1 MVAVTPAF
9 RAFVR
14 VCTSFVAPAL
24 LLPALLAAQPA
35 TPTLTLEEALDLA
48 RRNNPDYL
56 AVRND
61 AGTADWAVR
70 EAYGALLPGASASG
84 GLSWQDAGTQRFGI
98 FTGEDLGIQ
107 SSTSYYS
114 SSYNLGLNYRLS
126 GSALLAPAREK
137 ALRRATEAGIDA
149 SRLTLET
156 NVTARYLAVLR
167 AQDGVTLAQRELER
181 ANENVRLAEARV
193 QVGAA
198 IAMEVKQAQVER
210 GRAQVALLQAENTVR
225 TERLRLGQTIGVP
238 LEQDITLTT
247 SFAVGD
253 VPWQAAE
260 LVETALDANPQLLSA
275 RANERASETGIDM
288 ARSAYLPSL
297 SLSAGFSGYTRQA
310 ANEGFL
316 VAQARG
322 QVESQRDNC
331 QFLNAV
337 SAGLSSPLPGRPAD
351 CSAFSLTPDQEARI
365 RSENSVFPFD
375 FTREPLSASL
385 QISVPVFQGFTR
397 ERQLEEAR
405 AAAADAGYRLRS
417 EELRIRT
424 DVNTAYWNL
433 TTARQSVDLEET
445 NRSLAHEQLE
455 LARERY
461 RLGAASFIELQD
473 AETVTARAD
482 RAYLDAV
489 YAFHEAIAALESAV
503 GRPLRET
510 R

>member
-1 MVAVTPAF
+1 MRLVTPAL
-9 RAFVR
+9 RAFVTR
-14 VCTSFVAPAL
+14 AASLVALAL
-24 LLPALLAAQPA
+24 LLPAALEARQ

-56 AVRND
+56 AARND
-61 AGTADWAVR
+61 AGPADWAVR
-70 EAYGALLPGASASG
+70 EAYGQLMPGANASG
-84 GLSWQDAGTQRFGI
+84 GLSWQNAGNQRFGI

-114 SSYNLGLNYRLS
+114 SSYNLGLSYRLS
-126 GSALLAPAREK
+126 GSALLAPGREK
-137 ALRRATEAGIDA
+137 AIRSATEAGIDA
-149 SRLTLET
+149 SRLMLET
-156 NVTARYLAVLR
+156 NVTGQYLAVLR
-167 AQDGVTLAQRELER
+167 AQDGVTLARQELQR
-181 ANENVRLAEARV
+181 ADENVRHAEARV
-193 QVGAA
+193 AVGAA
-198 IAMEVKQAQVER
+198 IPMEVKQAQVER
-210 GRAQVALLQAENTVR
+210 GRAQVSLLQAENAVR
-225 TERLRLGQTIGVP
+225 TERLRLGQVIGVP

-247 SFAVGD
+247 SFAVTD
-253 VPWQAAE
+253 FTWQPAE
-260 LVETALDANPQLLSA
+260 LAETALAAKPQLLAA
-275 RANERASETGIDM
+275 RANERASETGIAM

-310 ANEGFL
+310 ANENFL
-316 VAQARG
+316 VAQARDQISG
-322 QVESQRDNC
+322 QQENC
-331 QFLNAV
+331 QFLNSV
-337 SAGLSSPLPGRPAD
+337 SAGLSNPLPGRPAD
-351 CSAFSLTPDQEARI
+351 CSAFTLTPAQEARI

-385 QISVPVFQGFTR
+385 QISLPVFQGFSR
-397 ERQLEEAR
+397 ERQVEEAR
-405 AAAADAGYRLRS
+405 AAAADAGYRLRA

-445 NRSLAHEQLE
+445 NSELAQEQLD

-461 RLGAASFIELQD
+461 RLGAASFLELQE
-473 AETVTARAD
+473 AETVKARAD

-503 GRPLRET
+503 GRPLREI